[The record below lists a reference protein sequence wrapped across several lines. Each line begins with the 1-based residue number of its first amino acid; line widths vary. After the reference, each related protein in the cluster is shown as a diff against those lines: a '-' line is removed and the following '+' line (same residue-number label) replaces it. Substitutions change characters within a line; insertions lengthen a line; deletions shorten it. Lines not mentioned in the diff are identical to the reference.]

1 MHILSPRSSPRRRRS
16 AVALAA
22 LVALAVPLAA
32 CSSDDEDT
40 STTDTPAS
48 SDDTMAEDDMSD
60 DTMAEDDM
68 SDDTM
73 SDDDMEDM
81 TDDTEAA
88 SSELGTTELLD
99 YLNEEDPAIG
109 ALFDWNTGDGVIA
122 ISYLGTQTV
131 GLYGAGEVDA
141 DTATSA
147 CELASTYVFDIDPE
161 AEITVYSGG
170 YSDGVAVV
178 TRTGEAGTCA
188 AA

>member
-1 MHILSPRSSPRRRRS
+1 MHTLSPRTSPRRRRS

-32 CSSDDEDT
+32 CSSDDDDT
-40 STTDTPAS
+40 STTDTEAPAADTT
-48 SDDTMAEDDMSD
+48 DDTMADDMSD
-60 DTMAEDDM
+60 DTMA
-68 SDDTM
+68 
-73 SDDDMEDM
+73 DDDMDDM
-81 TDDTEAA
+81 DDTTDDTEAA
-88 SSELGTTELLD
+88 SGEIGTTARLG
-99 YLNEEDPAIG
+99 YLNEEDPEIG

-131 GLYGAGEVDA
+131 GLYGAGEVDEA
-141 DTATSA
+141 TATSA
-147 CELASTYVFDIDPE
+147 CELASTYVFDLDPE

-178 TRTGEAGTCA
+178 TRTGESGTCA